1 MSLNISNLTSYV
13 DEQRMSL
20 IRKMV
25 LGGRSVNFMTI
36 QPDVKSA
43 VSVNTISSNLV
54 ASAGGCGWNEQG
66 TTDLNQNTLTV
77 CPLRV
82 NESVCITDV
91 ENVYLQYLVQPGSY
105 ATDFGFEQ
113 IYTEDKVAN
122 ISSLIDTLV
131 WVGDTSTTGQ
141 TSLCDG
147 LITLAETT
155 YSADVVDGN
164 IYSLTALTAANIIQA
179 VDGIAAAVPA
189 NIIDRDDLYLF
200 MGYDTYRLY
209 ATALRNAN
217 LFHYTGAENQGE
229 TFSQVHPGSNI
240 TVVAVKGLNNTGKM
254 LLSAKA
260 NLIFGTDLLNDYE
273 NLQIWYSNDNQEVR
287 VAAKWKQGVQ
297 AAFWDYVV
305 LFAI

>member
-1 MSLNISNLTSYV
+1 MSLNISNLTAYV
-13 DEQRMSL
+13 DEQRMAL

-25 LGGRSVNFMTI
+25 LGGRSINFMTV

-91 ENVYLQYLVQPGSY
+91 ESVYLQYLVQPGSY

-131 WVGDTSTTGQ
+131 WIGDTSTTGQ
-141 TSLCDG
+141 TALCDG

-155 YSADVVDGN
+155 YSASTVNGNTSSATAITLNNIVD
-164 IYSLTALTAANIIQA
+164 LVDDMAA
-179 VDGIAAAVPA
+179 VVPA
-189 NIIDRDDLYLF
+189 NIIDRDDLILF
-200 MGYDTYRLY
+200 MGYDVYRLY
-209 ATALRNAN
+209 STRLRNLNYFA
-217 LFHYTGAENQGE
+217 YTGAENQGE
-229 TFSQVHPGSNI
+229 SFSQMHPGTNI
-240 TVVAVKGLNNTGKM
+240 KVVAVKGLNGTNKM
-254 LLSAKA
+254 FLSAKA

-273 NLQIWYSNDNQEVR
+273 NIQIWYSNDNQEVR

-297 AAFWDYVV
+297 AAFWDYCV
-305 LFAI
+305 LFSL

>member
-1 MSLNISNLTSYV
+1 MSLNISNLTAYV
-13 DEQRMSL
+13 DEQRMAL

-25 LGGRSVNFMTI
+25 LGGRSINFMTV

-43 VSVNTISSNLV
+43 VSVNTISSNLI

-77 CPLRV
+77 CPLRI
-82 NESVCITDV
+82 NESVCIDSV
-91 ENVYLQYLVQPGSY
+91 ESVYLQYLVQPGSY

-131 WVGDTSTTGQ
+131 WVGDTSLTGQ
-141 TSLCDG
+141 TALCDG

-155 YSADVVDGN
+155 YAADVVDGN
-164 IYSLTALTAANIIQA
+164 IYNLTALTASNIVQA
-179 VDGIAAAVPA
+179 VDGMAAAVPA

-209 ATALRNAN
+209 ATALRNQN
-217 LFHYTGAENQGE
+217 LFHYTGAESQGE
-229 TFSQVHPGSNI
+229 KFMQVHPGSNI
-240 TVVAVKGLNNTGKM
+240 TVVAVKGLNNSGKM
-254 LLSAKA
+254 FLSAKA

-297 AAFWDYVV
+297 AAFWDYCV
-305 LFAI
+305 LFSI